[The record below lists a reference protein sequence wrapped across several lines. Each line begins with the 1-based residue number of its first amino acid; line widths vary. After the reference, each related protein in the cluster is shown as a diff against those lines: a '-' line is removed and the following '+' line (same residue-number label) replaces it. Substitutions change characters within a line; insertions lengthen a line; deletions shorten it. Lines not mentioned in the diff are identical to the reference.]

1 MNSLENMSLEEL
13 WRLFPVMLVKHD
25 NRWTDI
31 AKEEIKRL
39 HSGLRLKAIKIH
51 HIGSTAVRDI
61 MAKPIVDLLVEV
73 PENVKFES
81 LKKTIIDLGYICMS
95 ETAERLSFNRG
106 YTVKGYAK
114 EVFHLHLRHPN
125 DNDEIY
131 FCEYLNR
138 YPEVA
143 KEYEALKNILA
154 EKYKYNRDAY
164 TMSKTSFVNRYTELG
179 KQCKM
184 QDS

>member
-51 HIGSTAVRDI
+51 HIGSTAVKDI
-61 MAKPIVDLLVEV
+61 MAKPIVDLLVEA
-73 PENVKFES
+73 PENVKLES

-106 YTVKGYAK
+106 YTVKGYAE
-114 EVFHLHLRHPN
+114 EVFHLHLRRPN
-125 DNDEIY
+125 DNEEIY

-143 KEYEALKNILA
+143 KEYEALKIILA